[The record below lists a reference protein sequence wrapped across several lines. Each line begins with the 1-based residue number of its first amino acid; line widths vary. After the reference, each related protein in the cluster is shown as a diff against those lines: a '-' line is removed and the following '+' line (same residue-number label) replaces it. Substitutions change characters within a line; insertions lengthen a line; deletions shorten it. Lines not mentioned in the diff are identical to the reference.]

1 MNNENDKTYNLKTLV
16 LYIKNNF
23 ITVTSLTLVSVIIFS
38 YFYIN
43 TPQEYKADIKIY
55 KKAELENNLD
65 TSNIR
70 NLTYDFSTEKLFELF
85 KTNIQDERKI
95 EEIYKNFIKKSNIT
109 NGEFPNKIFPYFQF
123 DLRPEYL
130 SITLKT
136 ESSLLSKEFLTYTI
150 PELNNVSKNN
160 LINRLKSELVNQDLV
175 KDRFYEI
182 EKERNTAQL
191 NSITDALLDIEE
203 TLSNQKINIID
214 ILDQNISTAKTLG
227 WKDPQ
232 IDILSS
238 LSHKDE
244 NRIVIE
250 ETLAESKFLSSNFN
264 SYPAYLFGYD
274 VLNSIKQS
282 VSDNANTYSIDN
294 IIFNESKKISNLERE
309 NKNIYLADLEKTYFT
324 ETLVINFIREQI
336 NSGEFRLVNFNI
348 SSISLENTKFAYPLY
363 LLVAILFGLVFSLL
377 YLFIRDISITNISD

>member
-1 MNNENDKTYNLKTLV
+1 M
-16 LYIKNNF
+16 
-23 ITVTSLTLVSVIIFS
+23 
-38 YFYIN
+38 
-43 TPQEYKADIKIY
+43 
-55 KKAELENNLD
+55 
-65 TSNIR
+65 
-70 NLTYDFSTEKLFELF
+70 
-85 KTNIQDERKI
+85 
-95 EEIYKNFIKKSNIT
+95 
-109 NGEFPNKIFPYFQF
+109 
-123 DLRPEYL
+123 RPEYL

-160 LINRLKSELVNQDLV
+160 LINRLKSDLVNQDLV

-191 NSITDALLDIEE
+191 NSITDELLDIEE

-309 NKNIYLADLEKTYFT
+309 NKNIYLSDLEKTYFT
-324 ETLVINFIREQI
+324 ESLVINFIREQI

>member
-1 MNNENDKTYNLKTLV
+1 M
-16 LYIKNNF
+16 
-23 ITVTSLTLVSVIIFS
+23 
-38 YFYIN
+38 
-43 TPQEYKADIKIY
+43 
-55 KKAELENNLD
+55 
-65 TSNIR
+65 
-70 NLTYDFSTEKLFELF
+70 
-85 KTNIQDERKI
+85 
-95 EEIYKNFIKKSNIT
+95 
-109 NGEFPNKIFPYFQF
+109 
-123 DLRPEYL
+123 RPEYL

-282 VSDNANTYSIDN
+282 VSDNANKYSIA
-294 IIFNESKKISNLERE
+294 IILIIVNESKKISNLERE

>member
-23 ITVTSLTLVSVIIFS
+23 ITVTSLILVSVIIFS

-95 EEIYKNFIKKSNIT
+95 EKIYKNFIKKSNIA
-109 NGEFPNKIFPYFQF
+109 NVEFPDKIFPYFQF

-160 LINRLKSELVNQDLV
+160 LINRLKSDLVNQDLV

-191 NSITDALLDIEE
+191 NSITDELLDIEE

-309 NKNIYLADLEKTYFT
+309 NKNIYLSDLEKTYFT
-324 ETLVINFIREQI
+324 ESLVINFIREQI